1 MSLNTYKE
9 RMRQWIYKQRIVV
22 SHYKIAVI
30 SFTAVTCIVLGIG
43 LMYPY
48 EEESVH
54 LSSVQSESKSELEH
68 GRTSG
73 NQSGNSDNQGGNRM
87 HHSGYTDKRSRYSDT
102 AEQSGSDSK
111 SAKGRLL
118 YDVSSVERVYPWRE
132 AFKELTLSGNVD
144 KADMDI
150 DMDINDVKD
159 ESMGRETHQS
169 PKNRRNI
176 SQKNVSRHH
185 ENNYE
190 STEEVSNSRNKTDR
204 SNHSEPVRST
214 VQLVGIIEGETFVA
228 VLRSGVEECS
238 VTTGSKWK
246 GITVK
251 SIGRAGVEIVEGGRS
266 RWLTMD

>member
-9 RMRQWIYKQRIVV
+9 RIRQWIYKQRIVV

-43 LMYPY
+43 VMYPY

-54 LSSVQSESKSELEH
+54 LSSAQSESKSELEH
-68 GRTSG
+68 GGISG
-73 NQSGNSDNQGGNRM
+73 NQSSNSDNQGSNRM
-87 HHSGYTDKRSRYSDT
+87 HHSGHTDKRSRHSDT

-118 YDVSSVERVYPWRE
+118 YDVSSVERAYPWRE
-132 AFKELTLSGNVD
+132 VFKELTLSGNVD

-150 DMDINDVKD
+150 NDVKD
-159 ESMGRETHQS
+159 ESMGRETYQS
-169 PKNRRNI
+169 PKNRRNK

-204 SNHSEPVRST
+204 RNHSESVRST

-228 VLRSGVEECS
+228 VLRSGAEECS
-238 VTTGSKWK
+238 ITTGAQWK

-251 SIGRAGVEIVEGGRS
+251 SIGRAGVEIIEGGRS
-266 RWLTMD
+266 RWLSMD